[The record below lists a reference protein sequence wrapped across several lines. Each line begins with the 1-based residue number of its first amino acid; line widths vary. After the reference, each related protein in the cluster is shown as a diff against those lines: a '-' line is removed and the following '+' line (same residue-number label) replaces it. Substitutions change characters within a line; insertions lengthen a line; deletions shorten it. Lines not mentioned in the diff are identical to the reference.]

1 MSNNVTGL
9 VFTLYKTSTL
19 FPVGDQAR
27 SGKNSSTIT
36 EVGTHIIAANV
47 NGQDIEGLKEPVI
60 ITLQLNIREGVC
72 SYSYVTMGNT
82 TNLPVATILSCAN
95 LMVFS

>member
-27 SGKNSSTIT
+27 NGKNSSLTTT

-47 NGQDIEGLKEPVI
+47 NGQDIEGLKEPVT
-60 ITLQLNIREGVC
+60 ITLQLTIQEGV
-72 SYSYVTMGNT
+72 YSYN
-82 TNLPVATILSCAN
+82 
-95 LMVFS
+95 